1 MFKKVLL
8 SCTVLT
14 FLLYGN
20 FVFAAEFSS
29 DVVNIIN
36 GKETDKGVI
45 YVKNNLRR
53 VESGTGDASIV
64 TIIDVNKKEGWLLI
78 PGEKVY
84 TKLDIGFFL
93 NKDVAAD
100 KANKKVVGRE
110 SLDGYK
116 CTKTEYT
123 HNNSAYG
130 VLTQWYSDKL
140 EFPIKIVHN
149 MDGKEISKIE
159 YKNIKMRKINDS
171 LFSIPM
177 GYKEK

>member
-29 DVVNIIN
+29 DVVNRVN

-64 TIIDVNKKEGWLLI
+64 TIIDVNKKMGWVLI

-84 TKLDIGFFL
+84 TKLDIGFLL
-93 NKDVAAD
+93 NKDAD
-100 KANKKVVGRE
+100 KADKKVVGRE
-110 SLDGYK
+110 SLDNYE
-116 CTKTEYT
+116 CTKIEYT
-123 HNNSAYG
+123 YKNIAYG

-149 MDGKEISKIE
+149 MDGKEISKTE

-171 LFSIPM
+171 LFSIPR
-177 GYKEK
+177 GYKKK